1 MTQQEAIRVLD
12 MAREGQSL
20 PVEVIQLALSVT
32 DKQPQPDNVERW
44 EQFLAALRQRGLM

>member
-1 MTQQEAIRVLD
+1 MTHQEAIRVLD

-32 DKQPQPDNVERW
+32 DQQPAPEQSERW
-44 EQFLAALRQRGLM
+44 EQFLAALRQAGLM

>member
-12 MAREGQSL
+12 MAREGQHL

-32 DKQPQPDNVERW
+32 DQQPRPDQADRY
-44 EQFLAALRQRGLM
+44 EQFLEALRKAGLL

>member
-12 MAREGQSL
+12 LAREGQSL

-32 DKQPQPDNVERW
+32 DQQPVPEKAERY
-44 EQFLAALRQRGLM
+44 EQFLAALRKAGLL